1 MCFRPT
7 RSILAFDSAEY
18 FGRRAVV
25 RYSRSLVARS
35 IGSSLAEAEKVA
47 EQAAIAIKGPVFHRR
62 DIGTPASYGCIRMK
76 SSDVASLYE
85 RLPLGA
91 LVQIVPD
98 KLPRLPKAPKNPAPV
113 IAAPSAPAAPPTKSA
128 SAPLVVASGRGA

>member
-1 MCFRPT
+1 
-7 RSILAFDSAEY
+7 
-18 FGRRAVV
+18 
-25 RYSRSLVARS
+25 
-35 IGSSLAEAEKVA
+35 
-47 EQAAIAIKGPVFHRR
+47 
-62 DIGTPASYGCIRMK
+62 MK